1 MATRSWSGKARVLFG
16 SLKPSL
22 AEDGNR
28 FASRYLNEAETRL
41 FAQMGRYDRSH
52 SILVAG
58 RCADSPRL
66 VRAALL
72 HDCGKLASEL
82 PLWFRNLYTALEI
95 LAPAWLSRRQESL
108 AKGLPEGSAIAR
120 LELLPGRWRRAL
132 FTQTYHP
139 EIGAEL
145 LEAVGCELE
154 VTYLVRYHQGAV
166 DPVDAELRRFIAAD
180 SAF

>member
-1 MATRSWSGKARVLFG
+1 MLFN
-16 SLKPSL
+16 SIRPSL

-28 FASRYLNEAETRL
+28 LAARYLNEPETRL
-41 FAQMGRYDRSH
+41 FTQMGRYDRSH
-52 SILVAG
+52 SLLVAE

-108 AKGLPEGSAIAR
+108 AEGLPEGSAIAS
-120 LELLPGRWRRAL
+120 LQLLPGRWPRAL
-132 FTQTYHP
+132 FAQSHHGK
-139 EIGAEL
+139 IGAEL
-145 LEAVGCELE
+145 LEALGCELE

-166 DPVDAELRRFIAAD
+166 DPVDAELRRFIEAD